1 MDRTRRGWRRTPRTT
16 ACRGDG
22 FGAGR
27 ASCDRARRDRR
38 QAHGRG
44 HRGCSG
50 RCVPALVIGRGS
62 AAQCTPCGMTGKSK
76 AGRLALCARRPAMM
90 LTRSPSQSSGSHARS
105 AKSGVLQFRPE
116 GRRTDTGNVRSR
128 RADGNQCTAISRTRG
143 TENAWGG
150 SACSGGS
157 GCSARSD
164 RGAPPKRCTRCVR
177 TPRAAASRG
186 RSAPIPPPAHR
197 RWRARW
203 HHADER
209 TCRE

>member
-1 MDRTRRGWRRTPRTT
+1 MDRTRRGCRRTPRTS

-27 ASCDRARRDRR
+27 TSCDRARRDRR

-44 HRGCSG
+44 RRRCSG
-50 RCVPALVIGRGS
+50 RGIPALVIGRGP

-105 AKSGVLQFRPE
+105 AKSGVFQFRPE
-116 GRRTDTGNVRSR
+116 GRRTDTGNVGSR
-128 RADGNQCTAISRTRG
+128 RAGGNQCTAISRTRG

-150 SACSGGS
+150 SACSDGS
-157 GCSARSD
+157 GCSACSD
-164 RGAPPKRCTRCVR
+164 RGAPPEHCARCVR
-177 TPRAAASRG
+177 TPHAAASRG
-186 RSAPIPPPAHR
+186 RSVPIRPPGHR
-197 RWRARW
+197 RWRARS
-203 HHADER
+203 HRAGAR
-209 TCRE
+209 TCRG